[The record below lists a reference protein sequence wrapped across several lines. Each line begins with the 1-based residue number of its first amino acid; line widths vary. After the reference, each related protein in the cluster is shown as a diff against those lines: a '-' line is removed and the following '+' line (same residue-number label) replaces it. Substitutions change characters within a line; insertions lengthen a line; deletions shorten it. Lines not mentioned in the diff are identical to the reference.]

1 MKKNFLLI
9 ALFFASI
16 GLNAQY
22 WSQQNTN
29 FSGTSIGVD
38 QVSIVD
44 SNIVWVN
51 GFNGSGTG
59 SRIKAFSK
67 TQDGGNTWTTG
78 TYTGFGATVYPYVL
92 TAASYTT
99 AFAVAMDTASSSASF
114 WQTTD
119 GGTTWTTVASAL
131 NGASSFADGVKFWN
145 STQGFCYGD
154 PVSSEFE
161 IYTTNDG
168 GTTWTAVPGA
178 NIPDP
183 SASDEY
189 GYNGFDCAAI
199 VPGGIGVFLTNK
211 GRVFKTIDYG
221 TTWTTTTDPY
231 TTAASGKIYASSAN
245 YIILANWATSTST
258 SYTWKYTT
266 DGGTT
271 WQTFSPSGTFYDY
284 QMCYVPG
291 SPNMFVSTS
300 PYQGTSG
307 VSYSFDGGLN
317 WTDYLDTLLQPMGPN
332 IQCLGVGFY
341 NTGIGWVGNY
351 DQNGLINSILKYHPA
366 PVGMDAGALTILQPS
381 SPTVIGS
388 DVQVIVRVKNF
399 GTTTITSM
407 DIAYQVGTSSPV
419 SVPWIGTLLPDSTLD
434 YTFTTTY
441 VSPDS
446 IYNLCAYTVVTGD
459 IYPSN
464 DETCKSVQGTVGI
477 KEGYIDGLILN
488 QNFPNPTI
496 GFTTIGFTVPD
507 NGEVVLSLMNSIG
520 KVVYRESKKVDVG
533 SHKITLNTSHF
544 TAGVYFYEFKFN
556 GSRLYKKM
564 IIN

>member
-1 MKKNFLLI
+1 MKKNLLFI

-22 WSQQNTN
+22 WTQQNTN
-29 FSGTSIGVD
+29 FTGTAIGVD

-59 SRIKAFSK
+59 SRIKAFSR
-67 TQDGGNTWTTG
+67 TQDGGTTWTTG
-78 TYTGFGATVYPYVL
+78 TYAGFGATVYPYVL

-99 AFAVAMDTASSSASF
+99 AFAVAMDTASSVASF

-154 PVSSEFE
+154 PVNSEFE

-211 GRVFKTIDYG
+211 GRVLKTIDYG
-221 TTWTTTTDPY
+221 ATWTTTTDPY

-245 YIILANWATSTST
+245 YIIIANWATSSST
-258 SYTWKYTT
+258 SFTWKYTT

-271 WQTFSPSGTFYDY
+271 WQTFAPSGAFYDF

-300 PYQGTSG
+300 PNAQGALG

-317 WTDYLDTLLQPMGPN
+317 WTDYLDALLQPSGSN
-332 IQCLGVGFY
+332 IQCLGVGFC
-341 NTGIGWVGNY
+341 NAKIGWVGNY
-351 DQNGLINSILKYHPA
+351 DQGGVINSILKYYNPNA
-366 PVGMDAGALTILQPS
+366 SD
-381 SPTVIGS
+381 GS
-388 DVQVIVRVKNF
+388 GVQTYSINGNDVQIYPNPSCGEVNFLVNGANKENINVKIF
-399 GTTTITSM
+399 
-407 DIAYQVGTSSPV
+407 DIAGKMIFEKNLNV
-419 SVPWIGTLLPDSTLD
+419 SG
-434 YTFTTTY
+434 
-441 VSPDS
+441 VS
-446 IYNLCAYTVVTGD
+446 
-459 IYPSN
+459 
-464 DETCKSVQGTVGI
+464 
-477 KEGYIDGLILN
+477 
-488 QNFPNPTI
+488 
-496 GFTTIGFTVPD
+496 
-507 NGEVVLSLMNSIG
+507 
-520 KVVYRESKKVDVG
+520 
-533 SHKITLNTSHF
+533 NTSF
-544 TAGVYFYEFKFN
+544 DFSELSKG
-556 GSRLYKKM
+556 LYVVNVSTVKENFIKKL